1 MQPEAAR
8 HESEISPRMIESLL
22 YTGMEGLAA
31 YVVKVSNAMDGW
43 LWPAALGLCLALSA
57 LVLWATPDGDDYD
70 EEDGE

>member
-1 MQPEAAR
+1 
-8 HESEISPRMIESLL
+8 
-22 YTGMEGLAA
+22 MEGLAA

-70 EEDGE
+70 EENEE